1 MMQHGEFSG
10 EPETT
15 WLTEEGTPDRRMRV
29 LTDFSFT
36 DPKSKVWPAP
46 MGSLVDGASIPRAL
60 WTLVGSPYTGD
71 YRRASI
77 VHDVACDDAGTD
89 KKKRRAADRM
99 FFHACRAGGCS
110 IWQSIILYLG
120 VRVGA
125 AAKDVP
131 PWRAAISAESAG
143 PRLRRSEDELSLER
157 DFKLIADSVLS
168 LGETDDAEEVERRAD
183 AAFTEVVGLSFVDA
197 AERG

>member
-1 MMQHGEFSG
+1 MQHGEFSG

-29 LTDFSFT
+29 LKDFSFT

-46 MGSLVDGASIPRAL
+46 MGSLVDGASIPQAL

-110 IWQSIILYLG
+110 VLQSIILYLG

-131 PWRAAISAESAG
+131 PWHAAISAESAG
-143 PRLRRSEDELSLER
+143 PRLRRSEDELRLER
-157 DFKLIADSVLS
+157 DFKLIADRVLS
-168 LGETDDAEEVERRAD
+168 LGESDDDAEVERRAD
-183 AAFTEVVGLSFVDA
+183 AAFSEVVGLSPM
-197 AERG
+197 

>member
-1 MMQHGEFSG
+1 
-10 EPETT
+10 
-15 WLTEEGTPDRRMRV
+15 
-29 LTDFSFT
+29 
-36 DPKSKVWPAP
+36 
-46 MGSLVDGASIPRAL
+46 
-60 WTLVGSPYTGD
+60 
-71 YRRASI
+71 
-77 VHDVACDDAGTD
+77 
-89 KKKRRAADRM
+89 M

-131 PWRAAISAESAG
+131 AWHAAISAESAG

-157 DFKLIADSVLS
+157 DFKLIADRVLS

-197 AERG
+197 AERGGRGA